1 MIDRRAFLRAAGL
14 AGVGTALAG
23 CSSATTTAPS
33 GPGTTTL
40 PSPSTPVPAEPVPP
54 NWESLR
60 ARVSGTVLLPG
71 DKEFAAAHQVFN
83 PLWDARK
90 PVAIARCRTKEDV
103 QACVELAGESKV
115 PIAARSGG
123 HSYAGYSV
131 PENGLMVDLS
141 AMADVE
147 VRPDG
152 TARIGAGAKLADVYT
167 TLAKSGR
174 ALPAGSC
181 PTVGIAGLTL
191 GGGIGVLSR
200 KYGLTCDRLESA
212 TVITAEQRV
221 ATASRSSD
229 ADLFWALR
237 GGGGGNFGI
246 VTEFI
251 FVTEPA
257 PDLAVFSLKFPAGSV
272 TSVLGAWQE
281 WIAAAPP
288 ELWSNLI
295 ITGGATPSCTVGGC
309 FVGTTAQ
316 LNSVLA
322 GLKPRPS
329 ARSVQQKSYL
339 DAMRYFAGG
348 TTTTSRQSFVA
359 SSRMLPEPVDPA
371 KVTELMTGRA
381 EMDLLLDSLGGT
393 VASLEPSTTAYP
405 YRKAIA
411 SAQIYLKTDVPA
423 AGRATTQV
431 SEVRDSLGAL
441 VGQTG
446 YVNYI
451 DPAMPNWA
459 SAYYGDNLLRLQD
472 IAKRYDPDRVF
483 AFPQGIPQKPS

>member
-1 MIDRRAFLRAAGL
+1 
-14 AGVGTALAG
+14 
-23 CSSATTTAPS
+23 
-33 GPGTTTL
+33 
-40 PSPSTPVPAEPVPP
+40 
-54 NWESLR
+54 
-60 ARVSGTVLLPG
+60 
-71 DKEFAAAHQVFN
+71 
-83 PLWDARK
+83 
-90 PVAIARCRTKEDV
+90 
-103 QACVELAGESKV
+103 
-115 PIAARSGG
+115 
-123 HSYAGYSV
+123 
-131 PENGLMVDLS
+131 
-141 AMADVE
+141 
-147 VRPDG
+147 
-152 TARIGAGAKLADVYT
+152 
-167 TLAKSGR
+167 
-174 ALPAGSC
+174 
-181 PTVGIAGLTL
+181 
-191 GGGIGVLSR
+191 
-200 KYGLTCDRLESA
+200 
-212 TVITAEQRV
+212 VITADHRI
-221 ATASRSSD
+221 ATASRSGN

-257 PDLAVFSLKFPAGSV
+257 PELAVFSLRFPAGSV
-272 TSVLGAWQE
+272 PSVLGAWQE
-281 WIAAAPP
+281 WIAAAPL

-316 LNSVLA
+316 LNSVLS
-322 GLKPRPS
+322 GLKPRPAS
-329 ARSVQQKSYL
+329 RLVQQKSYL

-348 TTTTSRQSFVA
+348 TTTSRQSFVA
-359 SSRMLPEPVDPA
+359 SSRMVQAPVDPA
-371 KVTELMTGRA
+371 AVTELMTGRA

-423 AGRATTQV
+423 AARATAQV

-459 SAYYGDNLLRLQD
+459 SAYYGDNLPRLQD
-472 IAKRYDPDRVF
+472 IAKRYDPDKVF
-483 AFPQGIPQKPS
+483 AFPQGIPQKP

>member
-1 MIDRRAFLRAAGL
+1 MDRRAFLRAAGL
-14 AGVGTALAG
+14 AGVGTALAS
-23 CSSATTTAPS
+23 CSSATTTTPS

-40 PSPSTPVPAEPVPP
+40 PSPTASVSAEPVPA

-71 DKEFAAAHQVFN
+71 DKDFPTAHQVFN
-83 PLWDARK
+83 PLWDTRK
-90 PVAIARCRTKEDV
+90 PVAIARCKTKEDV
-103 QACVELAGESKV
+103 QACVELARGSKV

-131 PENGLMVDLS
+131 PDSGLQVDLS
-141 AMADVE
+141 AMAAVE

-152 TARIGAGAKLADVYT
+152 TVRIGAGAKLTDVYT
-167 TLAKSGR
+167 ALAKSGR

-212 TVITAEQRV
+212 TVVTADHRI

-246 VTEFI
+246 VTEFV
-251 FVTEPA
+251 FLTEPA
-257 PDLAVFSLKFPAGSV
+257 PDLAVFSLRFPAGSV
-272 TSVLGAWQE
+272 TDVLGAWQE

-295 ITGGATPSCTVGGC
+295 VTVGGTPSCTVGGC
-309 FVGTTAQ
+309 FVGTTAE
-316 LNSVLA
+316 LNSLLS
-322 GLKPRPS
+322 GLKPRPAS
-329 ARSVQQKSYL
+329 RQVQQKGYL

-359 SSRMLPEPVDPA
+359 SSRMLQAPADPA
-371 KVTELMTGRA
+371 KITEMMAGRS

-393 VASLEPSTTAYP
+393 VAALEPSTTAYP
-405 YRKAIA
+405 YRKAFA
-411 SAQIYLKTDVPA
+411 SAQIYMKTDVA
-423 AGRATTQV
+423 AAARATTQV

-459 SAYYGDNLLRLQD
+459 TAYYGDNLPRLQD
-472 IAKRYDPDRVF
+472 IAKRYDPDKVF
-483 AFPQGIPQKPS
+483 AFPQGIPQKP

>member
-1 MIDRRAFLRAAGL
+1 MIDRRAFLRAVGL
-14 AGVGTALAG
+14 AGVGTTLAG

-40 PSPSTPVPAEPVPP
+40 PSPSATVSAAPVPP

-60 ARVSGTVLLPG
+60 AKMSGSVLLTG
-71 DKEFAAAHQVFN
+71 DKDYPAARQLFN
-83 PLWDARK
+83 PLWDTRK
-90 PVAIARCRTKEDV
+90 PVAIARCETKEDV
-103 QACVELAGESKV
+103 QACVELAGASKV

-123 HSYAGYSV
+123 HSYAGYSA
-131 PENGLMVDLS
+131 PDGGLQVDLS
-141 AMADVE
+141 AMADVD

-152 TARIGAGAKLADVYT
+152 TVRIGAGAKLTDVYT

-212 TVITAEQRV
+212 TVVTADSRI

-229 ADLFWALR
+229 ADLFWGLR
-237 GGGGGNFGI
+237 GGGGGNFAI

-257 PDLAVFSLKFPAGSV
+257 PDLAVFSLRFPAGSV
-272 TSVLGAWQE
+272 TAVLGAWQE

-295 ITGGATPSCTVGGC
+295 VTGGASPSCTVGGC
-309 FVGTTAQ
+309 FVGSSAE
-316 LNSVLA
+316 LNSLLS
-322 GLKPRPS
+322 GLKPRPAS
-329 ARSVQQKSYL
+329 RLVQQKSYL

-359 SSRMLPEPVDPA
+359 SSRMLQAPADPA
-371 KVTELMTGRA
+371 KITAMLTGRA
-381 EMDLLLDSLGGT
+381 EMDLLLDSLGGA
-393 VASLEPSTTAYP
+393 VAAQEPSTTAYP
-405 YRKAIA
+405 YRKAFA
-411 SAQIYLKTDVPA
+411 SAQIYLKTDA
-423 AGRATTQV
+423 ASAARATAQV
-431 SEVRDSLGAL
+431 GEVRDSLGAL

-451 DPAMPNWA
+451 DPGMPNWA
-459 SAYYGDNLLRLQD
+459 NAYYGNNLPRLQE

-483 AFPQGIPQKPS
+483 AFPQGIPQKP